1 VLQNRT
7 TNLLP
12 TSFRTLMEELASIVH
27 NTCRARGAD
36 GSAPTFQLITS
47 PNLKQK
53 QALDL
58 IGTTTA

>member
-1 VLQNRT
+1 
-7 TNLLP
+7 
-12 TSFRTLMEELASIVH
+12 MEELASIVH